1 MKNPII
7 LASLAMLV
15 IIAVFFEPVI
25 FGGKTFSSPDSLS
38 PKAVGMALNDL
49 SVETGEFPQWQPW
62 VFSGMPSAEA
72 FTNLSKLYFPEYLF
86 KLFFLPGM
94 LIQLLHLL
102 FAGIGG
108 FLLLRHFKCS
118 DWAAGLG
125 ATAFMITPYMVTMVV
140 FGHGSQM
147 MTAAYIPW
155 VFWFTVRLWQN
166 TNFWDTGWL
175 AVLLGFQLQR
185 GHAQIAYYTWM
196 LIGAYSL
203 LMLINGL
210 RNSDE
215 KANIGKGFGYFILA
229 CLIGVGISLIIFL
242 PAMDYTPF
250 SIRGGSA
257 GGGADYNYAT
267 GWSFHPK
274 EIMT

>member
-1 MKNPII
+1 MKLNWKHPIFAI
-7 LASLAMLV
+7 TLGLIV
-15 IIAVFFEPVI
+15 IIAILFEPVI
-25 FGGKTFSSPDSLS
+25 FSGKTFGSPDSLS
-38 PKAVGMALNDL
+38 PKAIGMVLNDL
-49 SVETGEFPQWQPW
+49 SEESGEYPQWQPW
-62 VFSGMPSAEA
+62 VFSGMPTAEA

-94 LIQLLHLL
+94 IIQLLHLL

-118 DWAAGLG
+118 EWASGLG

-155 VFWFTVRLWQN
+155 IFWFTVRLWQKPN
-166 TNFWDTGWL
+166 LWNVGWL
-175 AVLLGFQLQR
+175 AILLGFQLQR
-185 GHAQIAYYTWM
+185 AHAQIAYYTWL

-203 LMLINGL
+203 LMIIAGFKYSTN
-210 RNSDE
+210 NS
-215 KANIGKGFGYFILA
+215 KLGKGFGLFSLA
-229 CLIGVGISLIIFL
+229 CVLGIGMSLLIYL
-242 PAMDYTPF
+242 PAMEYTPF
-250 SIRGGSA
+250 SVRGGSA

-274 EIMT
+274 

>member
-210 RNSDE
+210 RNSDG
-215 KANIGKGFGYFILA
+215 KANIGKGF
-229 CLIGVGISLIIFL
+229 
-242 PAMDYTPF
+242 
-250 SIRGGSA
+250 
-257 GGGADYNYAT
+257 
-267 GWSFHPK
+267 
-274 EIMT
+274 